1 MLAKCYHELN
11 PVKSSV
17 FAYLR
22 EFDYII
28 FNDRNPYASTL
39 FWIKYF
45 YHPALVLLSFL
56 MLKAL
61 SFATVPFE
69 INPWS
74 YVFAI
79 LGVFG
84 IVGISMLLST
94 SKARH
99 DSVVDVLKEDIC

>member
-1 MLAKCYHELN
+1 
-11 PVKSSV
+11 
-17 FAYLR
+17 
-22 EFDYII
+22 
-28 FNDRNPYASTL
+28 
-39 FWIKYF
+39 
-45 YHPALVLLSFL
+45 

-69 INPWS
+69 INVLS

-99 DSVVDVLKEDIC
+99 ESVVDVLKEDIC